1 MAKKKTVRKK
11 SASKVVATGEKCSGC
26 CGCCKFC
33 GWVLPILIIVLLWA
47 APFVTWSKWVMTAAA
62 ALLLL
67 GRGCPCR
74 KK

>member
-33 GWVLPILIIVLLWA
+33 GSLFTVNDSNFNLYFTQEAKDV
-47 APFVTWSKWVMTAAA
+47 S
-62 ALLLL
+62 
-67 GRGCPCR
+67 
-74 KK
+74 